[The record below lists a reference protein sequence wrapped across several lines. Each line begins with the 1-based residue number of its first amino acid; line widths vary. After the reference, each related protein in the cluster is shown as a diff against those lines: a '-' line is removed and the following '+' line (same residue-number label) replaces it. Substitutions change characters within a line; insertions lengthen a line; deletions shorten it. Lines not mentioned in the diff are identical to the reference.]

1 MRSFALSELA
11 RNTSAVRHE
20 AARAPVTITDRNTPR
35 FVLMAI
41 EDFEKLTGRIDDPR
55 RSYKIR
61 DMPRD
66 DADLLIAGLDPRI
79 LDADRD

>member
-1 MRSFALSELA
+1 MRSFPLSELA

-20 AARAPVTITDRNTPR
+20 AARAPVTITERNTPR

-41 EDFEKLTGRIDDPR
+41 EDFEKLTARVEDPR
-55 RSYKIR
+55 RAYKLR
-61 DMPRD
+61 DMPKD
-66 DADLLIAGLDPRI
+66 DAELLIAGLDRHI